1 MTDTAPLAN
10 PPYRRIATEE
20 AFCPPDML
28 DIYKKMILEKRVDDP
43 GFNTMFGFY
52 LTSPS
57 ERAQIIANQLGD
69 LGERRLAHMDA
80 AGVDHAVLALT
91 SPGVQ
96 VMPKDEAVA
105 YAVYANDWL
114 VDNIRKHP
122 ERYSG
127 LAAVAPQDPQA
138 AAKEIARAKG
148 LGLRGVIINSHTQ
161 HEYLD
166 DPKFWPIFEAAEA
179 LEMPIYLHPY
189 TPSKQMIQP
198 FLEKGLDGAIFGFSV
213 ETGMH
218 MLRIIIAGV
227 FDRFPKLQMVLG
239 HTGEALPFW
248 MYRLDYMHRAG
259 VVSKRYEAMQPL
271 QRKVSDYLRENLHYT
286 NSGVA
291 WEPSIRFVQDV
302 VGVDRVMYAMDYPYQ
317 YVPGEVGVLDRMGMS
332 DDDKKKFFQTNAE
345 RLFRIGAQA

>member
-80 AGVDHAVLALT
+80 AGVHHAVLALT

-105 YAVYANDWL
+105 YAIYANDWL
-114 VDNIRKHP
+114 VDHIRRHP
-122 ERYSG
+122 DRYSG

-138 AAKEIARAKG
+138 AAKEIARAKD

-291 WEPSIRFVQDV
+291 WEPSIRFVQEV
-302 VGVDRVMYAMDYPYQ
+302 AGVDRVMYAMDYPYQ
-317 YVPGEVGVLDRMGMS
+317 YVPEEVGVLDRMGMS

>member
-1 MTDTAPLAN
+1 MTTDTSPIAN
-10 PPYRRIATEE
+10 PPYRRIAAEE

-28 DIYKKMILEKRVDDP
+28 DVYKKLLVEKKVDDP

-52 LTSPS
+52 LSSPS

-69 LGERRLAHMDA
+69 LGAQRIAHMDA

-96 VMPKDEAVA
+96 IMEKADAVA
-105 YAVYANDWL
+105 YAIYANDWL
-114 VDNIRKHP
+114 VDNMKAHP
-122 ERYSG
+122 DRYSG
-127 LAAVAPQDPQA
+127 LAAVAPQDPAA
-138 AAKEIARAKG
+138 AAKEIERAKA
-148 LGLRGVIINSHTQ
+148 LGLKGVIINSHTH

-166 DPKFWPIFEAAEA
+166 DPKFWPIFEAAEK

-189 TPSKQMIQP
+189 TPSKQMLAP

-213 ETGMH
+213 ETSLH
-218 MLRIIIAGV
+218 ALRIIIAGV
-227 FDRFPKLQMVLG
+227 FDRFPKLQLILG

-248 MYRLDYMHRAG
+248 LYRLDYMHKAG
-259 VVSKRYEAMQPL
+259 VVSKRYDSMKPL
-271 QRKVSDYLRENLHYT
+271 QRKVSDYLRENFHYT

-302 VGVDRVMYAMDYPYQ
+302 IGVDRMMYAMDYPYQ
-317 YVPGEVGVLDRMGMS
+317 YVPEEVGVLDRMGMS
-332 DDDKKKFFQTNAE
+332 DEDKKKFFQTNAE
-345 RLFRIGAQA
+345 KLFRL